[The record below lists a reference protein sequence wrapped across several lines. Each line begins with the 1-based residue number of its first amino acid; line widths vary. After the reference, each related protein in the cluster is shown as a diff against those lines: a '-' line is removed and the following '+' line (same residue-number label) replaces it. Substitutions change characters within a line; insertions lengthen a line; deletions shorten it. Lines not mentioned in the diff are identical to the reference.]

1 MKVSVVITTYI
12 RQRYGVEAVEGVLP
26 QRLMW
31 WNSFAPGV
39 VRRALM
45 ELDQVLD
52 CRRPAPR

>member
-1 MKVSVVITTYI
+1 MKVSVVITTYD

-45 ELDQVLD
+45 KLDQVLD
-52 CRRPAPR
+52 RRRPVFR

>member
-1 MKVSVVITTYI
+1 MKVSVVITTYF
-12 RQRYGVEAVEGVLP
+12 RQRYGVEAVLP

-31 WNSFAPGV
+31 WNSFAPRV

>member
-1 MKVSVVITTYI
+1 MKVSVVITTYS
-12 RQRYGVEAVEGVLP
+12 RQSYGLEAVEGVLP
-26 QRLMW
+26 QRLMFW
-31 WNSFAPGV
+31 SSFAPGV